1 MDRQRLGFA
10 GLTVAAAAAVGTLT
24 AAGAGS
30 AASGA
35 TGAARSHGVAKVVPA
50 LKASRPGL
58 KARAATESTAK
69 LYLSIPGVP
78 GEVSAAGPYTNQ
90 IEMYSYSWGMSN
102 PNVGAGGKATLSSVN
117 LQGAYDRSTPP
128 LETMSETGK
137 TTTATLTEVD
147 SQSRKIRTQALTGVR
162 VDSLSIGT
170 ASGGTAAVSLSLS
183 FTQEASYYYYYGA
196 SGTATTYRSCWN
208 VTSQSTC

>member
-35 TGAARSHGVAKVVPA
+35 AGAARSHGVAKVAAAVG
-50 LKASRPGL
+50 ASRPGL
-58 KARAATESTAK
+58 KARAATATTSR
-69 LYLSIPGVP
+69 LYLSIPGAP
-78 GEVSAAGPYTNQ
+78 GEVTGGPYTNQ
-90 IEMYSYSWGMSN
+90 IEMYAYSWGMSN
-102 PNVGAGGKATLSSVN
+102 PAAGVGKPALSSVS
-117 LQGAYDRSTPP
+117 LQGGYDRSTPP

-137 TTTATLTEVD
+137 VTTATLTELD
-147 SQSRKIRTQALTGVR
+147 SQSRKLRTLVLAGVR
-162 VDSLSIGT
+162 SDSLSVGAASGAT
-170 ASGGTAAVSLSLS
+170 ASVSLTLS
-183 FTQEASYYYYYGA
+183 FTQETSTYYLYGA

-208 VTSQSTC
+208 VATNSTC